1 MEFVSV
7 EENTENDIDVGGLF
21 FADTQFGEAATKTH
35 TKTHTKSS
43 PKEEVAEI
51 GNLNEHGEARD
62 AFEEYKIVAEI
73 RPTDCYVLQRM
84 RNAVLVP
91 TYSLKGSTARKIGS
105 PVLVEGNTAKEYSEN
120 LDLVGR
126 GCFPAGAEN
135 RALEVIY

>member
-21 FADTQFGEAATKTH
+21 FADAQFGGAA

-43 PKEEVAEI
+43 PEAEVAEI

>member
-7 EENTENDIDVGGLF
+7 EENTENDIDVGGFF

-35 TKTHTKSS
+35 TKSS
-43 PKEEVAEI
+43 AEEEVAEI

-73 RPTDCYVLQRM
+73 RPTDCYVLQKM

>member
-7 EENTENDIDVGGLF
+7 EENTENDIDVGGFF
-21 FADTQFGEAATKTH
+21 FADTQFAEAATKTH
-35 TKTHTKSS
+35 TKSS
-43 PKEEVAEI
+43 PEEDVAEI

-73 RPTDCYVLQRM
+73 RPTDCYVLQKM